1 MTDIILLRLQKRL
14 LLLFKRVT
22 PQTPPGVLRMR
33 PLPLPVVVVHLLP
46 VVVVH
51 LLPVVFVHRLSAE
64 AETKMTPPMAVQ
76 NTTGFR
82 LTVPCQ
88 AIAIHAARLGTRL
101 AARL

>member
-76 NTTGFR
+76 NTTGIR
-82 LTVPCQ
+82 WVPGQ
-88 AIAIHAARLGTRL
+88 PIAIRNARLETCL
-101 AARL
+101 TARL

>member
-51 LLPVVFVHRLSAE
+51 LLPVFVHRLPAE

-76 NTTGFR
+76 NTTGIR
-82 LTVPCQ
+82 CPVPGQ
-88 AIAIHAARLGTRL
+88 AIAIHTARLGTRL
-101 AARL
+101 SARL

>member
-46 VVVVH
+46 VV
-51 LLPVVFVHRLSAE
+51 FVHRLPAE

-76 NTTGFR
+76 NTTGIR
-82 LTVPCQ
+82 CPVPGQ
-88 AIAIHAARLGTRL
+88 AIAIHTARLGTRL
-101 AARL
+101 SARL

>member
-1 MTDIILLRLQKRL
+1 MTEIILLRLQKR

-33 PLPLPVVVVHLLP
+33 PLPLPVVVGHLLP
-46 VVVVH
+46 VVVVQ

-82 LTVPCQ
+82 LTVPFQ

-101 AARL
+101 SARL